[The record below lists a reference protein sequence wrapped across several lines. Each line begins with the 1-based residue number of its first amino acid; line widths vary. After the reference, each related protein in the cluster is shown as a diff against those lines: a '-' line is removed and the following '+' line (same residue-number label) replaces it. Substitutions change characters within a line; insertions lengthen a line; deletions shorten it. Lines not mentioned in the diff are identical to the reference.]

1 MRGRH
6 SVCASQG
13 RCSHLFRSSSDGQT
27 AGALLCACSHHSPVR
42 FVRKVDRTAASTRE
56 EALAVL
62 CAPYTRCATLGG
74 TSMLIEP
81 YTTAVRPHPQ
91 LVSGAAL
98 CPDPAS
104 SADALTLFTP
114 WIGGAATAAAG
125 SPYAA
130 AAVPAV
136 VPQQPQQQTTA
147 LFRAATVPLHTLR
160 TALLQQQM
168 MTKVDLPPQTPLEM
182 KVNWATSPSNTP
194 KQDTSKHH
202 HIFVGDLSP
211 EIETAQ
217 LREAFAVFGE
227 ISDCR
232 VVRDPQTLKSKGYG
246 FVSFVK
252 KADAEN
258 AINVMN
264 GQWLGSRAIRTNW
277 ATRKPPANRSQS
289 DSIAKLLTFD
299 EVYNQSSPTNCT
311 VYCGGI
317 AQGLTDEL
325 MQKTF
330 SAFGQIQEV
339 RVFKD
344 KGYAF
349 IRFGTKESATH
360 AIVSTHNTEINGQT
374 VKCSWG
380 KEAGDPNNQQQ
391 QQDNHEA
398 FQSIAAQYTYPYQQM
413 GYWYPQGYPQ
423 MQAGQFMQGMQYPY
437 GQYYGQGFGSEKTS
451 DSQEILFP

>member
-1 MRGRH
+1 MGVPLYVDAE
-6 SVCASQG
+6 SVKG
-13 RCSHLFRSSSDGQT
+13 
-27 AGALLCACSHHSPVR
+27 SPPPQP
-42 FVRKVDRTAASTRE
+42 AA
-56 EALAVL
+56 ALAVL
-62 CAPYTRCATLGG
+62 CAPYARAAGN
-74 TSMLIEP
+74 SMLLEP
-81 YTTAVRPHPQ
+81 YTTAAVHRPQ
-91 LVSGAAL
+91 LAL
-98 CPDPAS
+98 CP
-104 SADALTLFTP
+104 ADSGETGALALF
-114 WIGGAATAAAG
+114 AAAP
-125 SPYAA
+125 SPYGTA
-130 AAVPAV
+130 AAVPTAV
-136 VPQQPQQQTTA
+136 AVPGAAGAQQTAA
-147 LFRAATVPLHTLR
+147 LFRHAAAATPMHSLR
-160 TALLQQQM
+160 SAALLQQQLQLM
-168 MTKVDLPPQTPLEM
+168 KMDLTSQAAPLEM

-194 KQDTSKHH
+194 KQDTSKHY

-217 LREAFAVFGE
+217 LREAFAPFGE

-252 KADAEN
+252 KADAEI
-258 AINVMN
+258 AISTMN

-277 ATRKPPANRSQS
+277 ATRKPPANRSQNES
-289 DSIAKLLTFD
+289 SGKHLNFD
-299 EVYNQSSPTNCT
+299 EVYTQSSPTNCT

-325 MQKTF
+325 MQETF
-330 SAFGQIQEV
+330 RSFGGIQEI

-349 IRFGTKESATH
+349 IRFATKESATH
-360 AIVSTHNTEINGQT
+360 AIVATHSTEINGQT

-391 QQDNHEA
+391 QPDNHET
-398 FQSIAAQYTYPYQQM
+398 FQNIAAQYTYPYQQM

-437 GQYYGQGFGSEKTS
+437 GQYYGQGFG
-451 DSQEILFP
+451 

>member
-1 MRGRH
+1 MQGYAHASASFVKYDSAMSNKQEQSNESHPRTLYVGNLDP
-6 SVCASQG
+6 SVTEELILA
-13 RCSHLFRSSSDGQT
+13 LFGQI
-27 AGALLCACSHHSPVR
+27 GPVKGCKIIQEPGNDPYC
-42 FVRKVDRTAASTRE
+42 FVE
-56 EALAVL
+56 
-62 CAPYTRCATLGG
+62 
-74 TSMLIEP
+74 
-81 YTTAVRPHPQ
+81 
-91 LVSGAAL
+91 
-98 CPDPAS
+98 
-104 SADALTLFTP
+104 FTDHQ
-114 WIGGAATAAAG
+114 
-125 SPYAA
+125 AA
-130 AAVPAV
+130 AA
-136 VPQQPQQQTTA
+136 
-147 LFRAATVPLHTLR
+147 
-160 TALLQQQM
+160 ALLAM
-168 MTKVDLPPQTPLEM
+168 NKRLCLGKEM

>member
-1 MRGRH
+1 MSNKQEQSNESHPRTLYVGNLDP
-6 SVCASQG
+6 SVTEELILA
-13 RCSHLFRSSSDGQT
+13 LFGQI
-27 AGALLCACSHHSPVR
+27 GPVKGCKIIQEPGNDPYC
-42 FVRKVDRTAASTRE
+42 FVE
-56 EALAVL
+56 
-62 CAPYTRCATLGG
+62 
-74 TSMLIEP
+74 
-81 YTTAVRPHPQ
+81 
-91 LVSGAAL
+91 
-98 CPDPAS
+98 
-104 SADALTLFTP
+104 FTDHQ
-114 WIGGAATAAAG
+114 
-125 SPYAA
+125 AA
-130 AAVPAV
+130 AA
-136 VPQQPQQQTTA
+136 
-147 LFRAATVPLHTLR
+147 
-160 TALLQQQM
+160 ALLAM
-168 MTKVDLPPQTPLEM
+168 NKRLCLGKEM

-437 GQYYGQGFGSEKTS
+437 GQYYGQGFGPIRRRDEHPKQAATAPYARG
-451 DSQEILFP
+451 DLTTANNR